1 MKKVFIAAALAMVAT
16 AGVSANADAA
26 SRKPAKTCW
35 VDQGWGFYSNNCAS
49 SMSYQYTQTQRT
61 HVRPPSSR
69 NPTKPVASVTN
80 VRQEITDAVGGGGG
94 GGGGGR

>member
-49 SMSYQYTQTQRT
+49 SMSY
-61 HVRPPSSR
+61 
-69 NPTKPVASVTN
+69 
-80 VRQEITDAVGGGGG
+80 
-94 GGGGGR
+94 